1 MIKVIVIQIEN
12 IIWKI
17 NNEDDH
23 ENGDVKEKK
32 NKVVQVDLLIITNF
46 HHVFLC
52 SSSKLIT
59 LFLITIYNFLF
70 LIIIFSNSTQLQCS
84 FQ

>member
-17 NNEDDH
+17 KSNDDDDN

-32 NKVVQVDLLIITNF
+32 NNKAIQVDLLIMANF
-46 HHVFLC
+46 TCFTFYC
-52 SSSKLIT
+52 
-59 LFLITIYNFLF
+59 Y
-70 LIIIFSNSTQLQCS
+70 S
-84 FQ
+84 FVSL

>member
-17 NNEDDH
+17 NNNDDDDN

-32 NKVVQVDLLIITNF
+32 K
-46 HHVFLC
+46 
-52 SSSKLIT
+52 
-59 LFLITIYNFLF
+59 
-70 LIIIFSNSTQLQCS
+70 
-84 FQ
+84 